1 MLWGN
6 VLAIALL
13 LLLWLVPTRAT
24 DAATAF
30 VHKKKYA
37 MGTVF
42 EIVAYDSSPGHA
54 AAAIDQAFKE
64 IVRLDEL
71 LSNYN
76 PDSELSRLN
85 RTAHFQ
91 PQAVSADLYRIT
103 EESVEYSR
111 ISGGK
116 FDITVAPL
124 VDLWKE
130 ALRSGTAPSIEQQL
144 EARQCIGYEKIK
156 LLYPSQ
162 IQFRSS
168 CLRIDV
174 GGIGKG
180 YAIDRAADILR
191 SRGIS
196 RALLNAGGSTIYA
209 MGAPRGQPGWLVRLR
224 DPSQRVDPR
233 VMLSENSL
241 STSEQTP
248 PSLLQNN
255 SAGHIIDPATGLPV
269 DSPYAVSVIATTA
282 TASDALSTTLLLVG
296 PSAGK
301 KIVEKI
307 PGSAALW
314 VAPTGETAT
323 ASCGTEIIV
332 HHDLGSS
339 RRSQREFAG
348 DGRR

>member
-13 LLLWLVPTRAT
+13 VLLWLVPTRAT

-196 RALLNAGGSTIYA
+196 RALLDAGGSTIYA

>member
-1 MLWGN
+1 MPWGK
-6 VLAIALL
+6 VLAVALL
-13 LLLWLVPTRAT
+13 VLLWLVPTRAS
-24 DAATAF
+24 DAATSF

-42 EIVAYDSSPGHA
+42 EIVAYNSSPGHA

-91 PQAVSADLYRIT
+91 PQTVSADLYRIT

-116 FDITVAPL
+116 FDITVAP
-124 VDLWKE
+124 VADLWKE
-130 ALRSGTAPSIEQQL
+130 ALRSGTAPSRQQQL
-144 EARQCIGYEKIK
+144 GARKCIGYEKIK

-162 IQFRSS
+162 IEFRSS

-196 RALLNAGGSTIYA
+196 RALLDAGGSTIYA

-269 DSPYAVSVIATTA
+269 HSPYAVSVIATTA

-323 ASCGTEIIV
+323 ASCGPEIIV

-348 DGRR
+348 GVRR